1 MLRSILSRST
11 QIAISA
17 MGHMAEIHADPNRKL
32 SLTEI
37 AESRE
42 LQAPFLGKI
51 LVALSRTGLVEGW
64 RGPGGGYRLG
74 REPAQ
79 IQLKEIADLFEREDT
94 LYVCPYGKNYCGHG
108 ATCPLHDQIEF
119 LNETM
124 DTFLDTT
131 TLASFAKSK
140 KMEQ

>member
-94 LYVCPYGKNYCGHG
+94 LYVCPYGKDYCGNG
-108 ATCPLHDQIEF
+108 VECPLHDQIEF
-119 LNETM
+119 LNATM
-124 DTFLDTT
+124 DKFLDTT

-140 KMEQ
+140 KTER

>member
-17 MGHMAEIHADPNRKL
+17 MGHMAEIHADPDRKL
-32 SLTEI
+32 SLSEI

-51 LVALSRTGLVEGW
+51 LVALSRSGLVEGW

-94 LYVCPYGKNYCGHG
+94 LYVCPYGKGYCGNG
-108 ATCPLHDQIEF
+108 EKCPLHDQIEF

-124 DTFLDTT
+124 NTFLNTT
-131 TLASFAKSK
+131 TMASFSESK
-140 KMEQ
+140 KPER

>member
-17 MGHMAEIHADPNRKL
+17 MGYMAEVHADPTRKL

-51 LVALSRTGLVEGW
+51 LVALSRSGLVEGW

-74 REPAQ
+74 REPSK

-94 LYVCPYGKNYCGHG
+94 LYVCPYGKNYCGRG
-108 ATCPLHDQIEF
+108 ATCPLHDQIDF
-119 LNETM
+119 LNETI
-124 DTFLDTT
+124 DQFLETT
-131 TLASFAKSK
+131 TLAAFAESK
-140 KMEQ
+140 KPEK

>member
-94 LYVCPYGKNYCGHG
+94 LYVCPYGKNYCGTG
-108 ATCPLHDQIEF
+108 VKCPLHSQIEF
-119 LNETM
+119 LNATM
-124 DTFLDTT
+124 DKFLDTT